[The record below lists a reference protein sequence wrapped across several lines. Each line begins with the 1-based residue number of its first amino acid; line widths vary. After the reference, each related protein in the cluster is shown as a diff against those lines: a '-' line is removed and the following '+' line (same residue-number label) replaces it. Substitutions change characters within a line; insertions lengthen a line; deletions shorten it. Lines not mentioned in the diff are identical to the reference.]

1 MFFGEIK
8 KLLQVDL
15 VKGIDGELEDASD
28 LTYVSPKAIDLQNDK
43 ILMKFKGTNKF
54 IKAES
59 NSDDTFVIKVIKEK
73 LPLKSESYIVRVR
86 LEDDRG
92 KKQLKDTL
100 VEIKVEFTDKMKEHE
115 EAAKDEEDKKD

>member
-1 MFFGEIK
+1 MFLGEIK
-8 KLLQVDL
+8 KLFQVDL

-43 ILMKFKGTNKF
+43 ILIKFKGTNKF

-115 EAAKDEEDKKD
+115 EAAKDEEDKKG